1 MFYGFSSVKCATS
14 GIFPVSRR
22 EKMKLTI
29 FKIRLV
35 TTNRDSPRSD
45 DSCKCK
51 ASAMY
56 ACATL
61 LFGEFLQDVD
71 GNLTV
76 QITFLFEY
84 ELKILHSVLCN
95 LLMTFLLEV

>member
-1 MFYGFSSVKCATS
+1 
-14 GIFPVSRR
+14 
-22 EKMKLTI
+22 
-29 FKIRLV
+29 
-35 TTNRDSPRSD
+35 
-45 DSCKCK
+45 
-51 ASAMY
+51 MY